1 MPERWAAMRA
11 IWKKVVA
18 SVFAIPLVMLAS
30 TRPLSAEIIG
40 TLSALEATQRDRD
53 LETVNRALASEQV
66 RQQFE
71 RLGVEPGQI
80 DARVAALTDD
90 ELRTLA
96 QRVESAPAGGIGLL
110 GVLGVAFVVL
120 LVLELVGAI
129 DIFKKLP

>member
-1 MPERWAAMRA
+1 MSQPWKRVVISLFALPVLALGAA
-11 IWKKVVA
+11 
-18 SVFAIPLVMLAS
+18 
-30 TRPLSAEIIG
+30 RPLTAEIID

-66 RQQFE
+66 RQHFE
-71 RLGVEPGQI
+71 RLGVEPEQI

-96 QRVESAPAGGIGLL
+96 QRVESAPAGGIGVL
-110 GVLGVAFVVL
+110 GVLGIAFVVL

>member
-1 MPERWAAMRA
+1 MRSTWTKVIASMFALPLLVLAA
-11 IWKKVVA
+11 
-18 SVFAIPLVMLAS
+18 

-53 LETVNRALASEQV
+53 LETVSRALATEQV

-71 RLGVEPGQI
+71 KLGVEPEQI
-80 DARVAALTDD
+80 DARVAALTDE

-96 QRVESAPAGGIGLL
+96 QRVDSMPAGGIGVL
-110 GVLGVAFVVL
+110 GVLGIAFVVL

-129 DIFKKLP
+129 DIFKKMP

>member
-1 MPERWAAMRA
+1 MRSTWTKVIASMFALPLLVLAA
-11 IWKKVVA
+11 
-18 SVFAIPLVMLAS
+18 

-53 LETVNRALASEQV
+53 LETVSRALATEQV

-71 RLGVEPGQI
+71 KLGVEPEQI

-96 QRVESAPAGGIGLL
+96 QRVDSMPAGGIGVL
-110 GVLGVAFVVL
+110 GVLGIAFVVL

-129 DIFKKLP
+129 DIFKKMP

>member
-1 MPERWAAMRA
+1 MRL

-18 SVFAIPLVMLAS
+18 SVFALPLLVLAS
-30 TRPLSAEIIG
+30 SRPLSAEIIG

-71 RLGVEPGQI
+71 RLSVEPEQI
-80 DARVAALTDD
+80 DARVAALTDE
-90 ELRTLA
+90 ELRALA
-96 QRVESAPAGGIGLL
+96 QRVDSMPAGGIGLL
-110 GVLGVAFVVL
+110 GVLGIAFVVL

>member
-1 MPERWAAMRA
+1 MRST
-11 IWKKVVA
+11 WTKVIA
-18 SVFAIPLVMLAS
+18 SVFALPLLVLAA

-53 LETVNRALASEQV
+53 LATVNRALASEQV

-71 RLGVEPGQI
+71 KLGVEPEQI
-80 DARVAALTDD
+80 DARVAALTDE

-96 QRVESAPAGGIGLL
+96 QRVDSMPAGGIGVL
-110 GVLGVAFVVL
+110 GVLGIAFVVL

-129 DIFKKLP
+129 DIFKKMP

>member
-1 MPERWAAMRA
+1 MRA

-18 SVFAIPLVMLAS
+18 SVFALPLLVFAS

-40 TLSALEATQRDRD
+40 TLPALEAAQRDRD
-53 LETVNRALASEQV
+53 LATVNRALASEQV

-71 RLGVEPGQI
+71 KLGVEREQI

-90 ELRTLA
+90 ELRDLA
-96 QRVESAPAGGIGLL
+96 QRVDSMPAGGIGLL
-110 GVLGVAFVVL
+110 GVLGIAFVVL